1 MTRHKGGRNVT
12 CQAEDVVTPQFACS
26 CGKFLTYRGI
36 PNHRNKC
43 SEKIRKIRFP
53 ERDETFSTAG
63 PSPLRTFS
71 SQPTQIMPPQLPP
84 LSQVAQ
90 TQSSPPIQYQP
101 PPSVSPI
108 TTQLPLSTQG
118 TIRSRLRS
126 HKSPGS
132 REPAPSDSSATQPNS
147 SATQPNSSATQPNSS
162 ATQPDS
168 STTQPDRATQ
178 GDINIS
184 QAYTAAS
191 SQVIPANQCRFGCG
205 KVILILARALAL

>member
-108 TTQLPLSTQG
+108 TTQLPLATQG

-132 REPAPSDSSATQPNS
+132 REPAPSD
-147 SATQPNSSATQPNSS
+147 SSATQPNSS

>member
-71 SQPTQIMPPQLPP
+71 SQPLQIMPPQLPHYPRLQKPHHPHPFSTNHHHQFHP
-84 LSQVAQ
+84 L
-90 TQSSPPIQYQP
+90 
-101 PPSVSPI
+101 PPSYHY
-108 TTQLPLSTQG
+108 Q
-118 TIRSRLRS
+118 
-126 HKSPGS
+126 H
-132 REPAPSDSSATQPNS
+132 REPSD
-147 SATQPNSSATQPNSS
+147 
-162 ATQPDS
+162 PDS
-168 STTQPDRATQ
+168 GPTSLQAVGNLLHLIAAPHSQIAAPHSRIAAPHSQIAAPHSQIAAPHSQIELHRVISIFRRHIQQPHRKSFQLTSVDL
-178 GDINIS
+178 
-184 QAYTAAS
+184 
-191 SQVIPANQCRFGCG
+191 V
-205 KVILILARALAL
+205 VAR